1 VAAIVPLS
9 AEDLE
14 RKSSFAIAI
23 SGDHPM
29 TFMQVFDPPMCCS
42 TGVCGPNVNSALP
55 RFAADLEWLK
65 EQGVE
70 VHRHNLAQ
78 EPRAFAE
85 NDVVKNA
92 LSKEGDKCLPL
103 ILVDGDLVA
112 QGVYPSRGELAAL
125 AGLPSGAGS
134 SLYSSAVEELVAIG
148 AAIGAGCEPCFKHH
162 FREARRPASDATKL
176 HWPSPRLEKSK
187 RLRRAKSSNWRV
199 VTWPPSARKRRSR
212 RFRVAAPQRASRQG
226 RVAEAAVVC
235 PTKPHSVLAYNRIST
250 IYDKRS

>member
-1 VAAIVPLS
+1 MAAIVPLS

-162 FREARRPASDATKL
+162 FREARKAGVGRDEIALAVATARKVKEAAAGEILKLAGRYLAAEREEETLKTVPCCSPATGK
-176 HWPSPRLEKSK
+176 SPR
-187 RLRRAKSSNWRV
+187 
-199 VTWPPSARKRRSR
+199 T
-212 RFRVAAPQRASRQG
+212 
-226 RVAEAAVVC
+226 C
-235 PTKPHSVLAYNRIST
+235 C
-250 IYDKRS
+250 